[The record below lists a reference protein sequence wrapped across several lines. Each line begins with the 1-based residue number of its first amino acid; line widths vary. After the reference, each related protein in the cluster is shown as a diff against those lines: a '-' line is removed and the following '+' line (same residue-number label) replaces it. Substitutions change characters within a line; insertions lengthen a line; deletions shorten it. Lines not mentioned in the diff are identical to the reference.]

1 MFPNGGACLTTHIWQ
16 HYLYSR
22 DVDFLKEYYPVIKGT
37 ADFYLD
43 YMQPGPNHNKWLVV
57 VFLCPEHGPKGK
69 NTTITAGCTMDLQIS
84 FDALSN
90 TLSSA
95 KILREDGS

>member
-1 MFPNGGACLTTHIWQ
+1 M
-16 HYLYSR
+16 LY
-22 DVDFLKEYYPVIKGT
+22 
-37 ADFYLD
+37 
-43 YMQPGPNHNKWLVV
+43 
-57 VFLCPEHGPKGK
+57 FLCPEHGPKGK

-95 KILREDGS
+95 KILREDESWTNTLNTNRPILTITRMDRWCRYCKR